1 MSTYELR
8 CLARARAP
16 RQAVAELLRAH
27 GARVQAAGGVVQDV
41 VSFGEQ
47 PLAYAIKRPGERHT
61 SAQIVALRF
70 AAPPAAIKEMQE
82 ALRVDEL
89 VVRWLVSKTS
99 GPPKLPHFRRE
110 LRRMGVAE
118 GEALQAAESP

>member
-1 MSTYELR
+1 
-8 CLARARAP
+8 
-16 RQAVAELLRAH
+16 
-27 GARVQAAGGVVQDV
+27 VVQDV

-47 PLAYAIKRPGERHT
+47 PLAYPIKRPGERHT

-70 AAPPAAIKEMQE
+70 AAPPTAIKEMQD

-89 VVRWLVSKTS
+89 VVRWLVSKTTA
-99 GPPKLPHFRRE
+99 PPKLPHFRRE

-118 GEALQAAESP
+118 GGASQAAGSP